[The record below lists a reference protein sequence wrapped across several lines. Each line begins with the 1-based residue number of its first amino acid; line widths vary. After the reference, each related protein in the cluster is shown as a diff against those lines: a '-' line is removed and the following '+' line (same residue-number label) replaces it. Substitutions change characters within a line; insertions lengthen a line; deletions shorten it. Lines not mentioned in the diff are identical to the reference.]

1 MIVVASTA
9 NKRDEIDMVSLMTPD
24 KVQKNSNSLPLFKR
38 NCNKILIT
46 GEKWHSLVK
55 IRGSLLEMANKTID
69 EIKICGVRCPI
80 HEIRD
85 VCRMGNKNVVD
96 LVVAIDPT
104 CVKNKED
111 FWECEISFPTGFTPM
126 CYTSKNSTVQH
137 IAILFQEMGIIA
149 VDVTPVSFTLLWDME
164 DSCMVTMNSKKI
176 ATKQFHKLEIL
187 NAEPVTKYN
196 INVSSETSNKFVNI
210 NVQTPK
216 MDESNMRLFYKSRKK
231 SGDFYDLVGVNS
243 ETVKYLRTKNLLKS
257 GHKIHITPTDSKES
271 TEASVVV
278 SGDTVKLSKGEN
290 MYVIPDF
297 YSDSDQFI
305 CLEDDKR
312 ESSHVIEFDKSES
325 YVKYLDKVYPH
336 GSKFHVNA
344 QLISVVSGSIILVVT
359 EDADPALFP
368 GGDAFASQILTSGD
382 LVIRDLIM
390 RSSQQVTEKV
400 SGGVTYGKNSF
411 FVHDPTAGTTKEVSR
426 ISHGLDDAGEI
437 GSVSIDLLYTDSLSA
452 ESIVNTIVTQA
463 TSTAVTSRVDA
474 ETTTTTFDSGGLSF
488 DNDNAAIY
496 FGADKDF
503 RIQYTDVSGLDPAML
518 KIESY
523 STTESDYVTRFLI
536 TNQSP

>member
-9 NKRDEIDMVSLMTPD
+9 NKRDEIDMFSLMKPD
-24 KVQKNSNSLPLFKR
+24 RVHKNSEFFPLFKR

-55 IRGSLLEMANKTID
+55 IRGSLLEISNKTTD

-80 HEIRD
+80 HEIIG
-85 VCRMGNKNVVD
+85 VCKMGNKNVVD
-96 LVVAIDPT
+96 LVVALDPT

-111 FWECEISFPTGFTPM
+111 FWECEIAFPAGFTPM
-126 CYTSKNSTVQH
+126 CYTSKNSTVQY
-137 IAILFQEMGIIA
+137 IATLFQELGVIA
-149 VDVTPVSFTLLWDME
+149 VDVSPVSYTLLWDME
-164 DSCMVTMNSKKI
+164 EPCSVTMNSKRI

-187 NAEPVTKYN
+187 NAEPSTRYSIK
-196 INVSSETSNKFVNI
+196 VSSETSDKFVNI
-210 NVQTPK
+210 IVQTPE
-216 MDESNMRLFYKSRKK
+216 MDEFTMALFYKSRKK
-231 SGDFYDLVGVNS
+231 NGDVYDLVGVNS

-257 GHKIHITPTDSKES
+257 GHKVHITPTDSKES
-271 TEASVVV
+271 TMASVVV
-278 SGDTVKLSKGEN
+278 SGDTVQLSKGQN

-297 YSDSDQFI
+297 YSESEQFI
-305 CLEDDKR
+305 CLEDEKR

-336 GSKFHVNA
+336 GSTFHVNT
-344 QLISVVSGSIILVVT
+344 QLISVVSGSIILVVL
-359 EDADPALFP
+359 EDTDPALFP
-368 GGDAFASQILTSGD
+368 GGDAYASQILTSGD

-400 SGGVTYGKNSF
+400 TGDTTYGKNSF
-411 FVHDPTAGTTKEVSR
+411 FVHDPTLGTTKEVSR
-426 ISHGLDDAGEI
+426 ISHGLSDAGES
-437 GSVSIDLLYTDSLSA
+437 GSISIDLLYTDSLSA

-463 TSTAVTSRVDA
+463 TSTVITSRDDT
-474 ETTTTTFDSGGLSF
+474 ETTATTFDSGGLSF

-503 RIQYTDVSGLDPAML
+503 RIQNTDVSGLDPQML
-518 KIESY
+518 KIESW
-523 STTESDYVTRFLI
+523 SGTEYITRFLI
-536 TNQSP
+536 TNEPP